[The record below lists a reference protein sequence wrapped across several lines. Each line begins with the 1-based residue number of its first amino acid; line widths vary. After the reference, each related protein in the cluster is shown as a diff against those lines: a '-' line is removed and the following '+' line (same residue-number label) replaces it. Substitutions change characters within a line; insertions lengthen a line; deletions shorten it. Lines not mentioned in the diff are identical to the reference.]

1 MKIDRAASD
10 LVAPE
15 AIDLAAQFLNY
26 ESTNFCDQIAFLKID
41 PTRELRHADLSLA
54 DFSGSDLSGL
64 DFTGAN
70 LHGVTGIDV
79 RWDSTTNFRDADVS
93 NSVFAYPLAKQR
105 FFSEY
110 PEHAER
116 VERLKNEHWANA
128 ILTVE
133 AMLRA
138 DVKTRSGVALKIA
151 RAVFDET
158 KSLTVRSEI
167 LLYMGLGTETKE
179 EHKAFIYNAL
189 RNFSSE
195 PSILRACLRAL
206 RSIYGNDKDAFNLMA
221 RYVQHPDEKVSQEA
235 AVGVLYSQHFSSA
248 NDSVKDMLVSA
259 GSALA
264 RRSYIGRIAK
274 AEFKNFAEILLDDV
288 LSNYVDFAEPITNT
302 KIEKMARRSFQ
313 NPRLRGISAK
323 EVVALLVDRDARMYA
338 DSDDPARR
346 AIMIK
351 TLFQAIGRK
360 YRIPFQLDE
369 QSFRVTEPYQ
379 PHIRAGW
386 KEPRTGRVPSGPPR
400 FGLTRH
406 VWRCA

>member
-1 MKIDRAASD
+1 MKIDRTASD

-15 AIDLAAQFLNY
+15 TIDIANRFLGY
-26 ESTNFCDQIAFLKID
+26 ESTNFCDQIEFLKID
-41 PTRELRHADLSLA
+41 PARELRHADLSFA
-54 DFSGSDLSGL
+54 DFSGSDLCGF

-70 LHGVTGIDV
+70 LHGVTGVDV
-79 RWDSTTNFRDADVS
+79 RWDSTTNFQDADVS
-93 NSVFAYPLAKQR
+93 NSVFAYSLAKQK
-105 FFSEY
+105 FFSEH

-128 ILTVE
+128 ILMVE

-138 DVKTRSGVALKIA
+138 DVKTRSGAALKIA

-179 EHKAFIYNAL
+179 EHKAFIYNTL

-195 PSILRACLRAL
+195 PSILRSCLRAL
-206 RSIYGNDKDAFNLMA
+206 RSLYADDKDTFNLMA
-221 RYVQHPDEKVSQEA
+221 RYVVHSDEKVSQEA

-248 NDSVKDMLVSA
+248 SDNVKDMLVSA

-264 RRSYIGRIAK
+264 RRAYIGRIAK
-274 AEFKNFAEILLDDV
+274 AEFKNSAEILLDDV
-288 LSNYVDFAEPITNT
+288 LSNYVDFAQPIPNI

-323 EVVALLVDRDARMYA
+323 EVVALLVDRDARIHA

-351 TLFQAIGRK
+351 TLLQAIGRK

-369 QSFRVTEPYQ
+369 QPIRLTESYRL
-379 PHIRAGW
+379 HIRA
-386 KEPRTGRVPSGPPR
+386 
-400 FGLTRH
+400 
-406 VWRCA
+406 